1 MELEF
6 QRYTDPWLH
15 YSIPNFLS
23 DDMFKVAEDTA
34 NKILDFKTQNHRSM
48 INYNHDKNFRDYFLN
63 LYSSFCDRLE
73 IPKLDMTENEMRFQY
88 VSYNNCTDYEKH
100 GMYMH
105 TDSFD
110 KQLSCLIPISITG
123 SGTELYDDNKKFVK
137 EVEWKKNTAFLFANK
152 PNHWHVVGSSIGTT
166 RCLLN
171 VLYMPKGYSSI
182 HEKLYNVKR
191 PKKVK

>member
-1 MELEF
+1 MEF

-15 YSIPNFLS
+15 YSIPNFLP
-23 DDMFKVAEDTA
+23 DDMFKEAEDTA
-34 NKILDFKTQNHRSM
+34 DKILDFKKQNHRSM
-48 INYNHDKNFRDYFLN
+48 INYEDNDKGFRNYLFN
-63 LYSSFCDRLE
+63 LYPIFCDKLE
-73 IPKLDMTENEMRFQY
+73 IPKLTMIESRIVLQY

-100 GMYMH
+100 GMYLH

-110 KQLSCLIPISITG
+110 KQLSCLIPISDTG
-123 SGTELYDDNKKFVK
+123 SGTELYDDNKNFVK
-137 EVEWKKNTAFLFANK
+137 KVEWKKNTAFLFANK

-171 VLYMPKGYSSI
+171 VLYKPKYYSSI

-191 PKKVK
+191 PKKVR